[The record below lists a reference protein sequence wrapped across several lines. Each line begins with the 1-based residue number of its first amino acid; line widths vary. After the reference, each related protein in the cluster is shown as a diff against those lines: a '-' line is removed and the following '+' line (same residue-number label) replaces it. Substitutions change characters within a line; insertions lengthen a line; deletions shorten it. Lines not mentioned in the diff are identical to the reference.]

1 MYPHVQSALSSSLFL
16 QRRLQLFLLLSLS
29 FALTSR
35 AVCLRK
41 GRQWARG
48 SGAMCPRRSRVEYVG
63 SLRSIACARSPTDVT
78 PDPHVLND
86 RCHCALKRLLPLS
99 ALLARCKRYIATGPG
114 GGDGRFTAP
123 RVYGRPMPAFLHHGT
138 EKSGGVWPL
147 MRDKARRA
155 SRDLIVARIFHVA

>member
-1 MYPHVQSALSSSLFL
+1 MKCIRTYGRFSHLSSLSLSDSRLRLFL
-16 QRRLQLFLLLSLS
+16 PFLSLS

-78 PDPHVLND
+78 PDPRVLND
-86 RCHCALKRLLPLS
+86 RCHCALKRLLPLGLTCEVEEIHRDGPWRRRRRRRV
-99 ALLARCKRYIATGPG
+99 ALAWFTCPVSMGVLCPPSYITE
-114 GGDGRFTAP
+114 RKN
-123 RVYGRPMPAFLHHGT
+123 PMACGH
-138 EKSGGVWPL
+138 
-147 MRDKARRA
+147 
-155 SRDLIVARIFHVA
+155 